1 MNLTIAEL
9 ARAVEKSE
17 TYVRQHIHRK
27 HLIAQKDGRSVYV
40 DHAEAVRWA
49 RERELPVDALT
60 RASVTTGA
68 RRGRI
73 ARMTV
78 LVWDDVAAKPRNLFT
93 LIRHR
98 RADALGPWASEP
110 DESWSC
116 DDLGDRL
123 RLFSCDAPFERCE
136 ALIDQILDSGE
147 LKIDGIEIAYALNLT
162 PRRHWAYR
170 DERPLAEA
178 SLRSPFLKHSAEV
191 VEYWSFAE
199 GLRNSWREMLESHP
213 TNSSLRLSRLGFPL
227 ERRPDR
233 VGNLMIAGAEDA
245 ITCDLGAG
253 HDRTLRLH
261 VDSDELLSEAYRATV
276 WASHSGDEVVRREIL
291 LTSQY
296 HVLNLES
303 EVDHIGFAI
312 FRAADGQCIDLMEA
326 FLLMEISV
334 KLMVD
339 SGPTLHLHNRRKRL
353 IHSVKPAGAISR
365 VNVHSDNENAE
376 VDKEIRQRW
385 LDRRLWER
393 EVDTRRE
400 GNFRRFQPTEVVDAF
415 RYFIDILCQDSD
427 QKAANYLVD
436 PYFPCFEGQLKG
448 NEKLYKLCLDLFA
461 STTGAP
467 LLILCQRQG
476 QEEGNPTLWWSDH
489 PREITAHVKVR
500 SIRKNPGRTTGVHDR
515 YLITPKQ
522 EILITHSINGW
533 DADGVTF
540 VRLPYDVYRADA
552 ERLWS
557 MESGSENTEFFI
569 EEVT

>member
-1 MNLTIAEL
+1 MDLTIAEL
-9 ARAVEKSE
+9 ARAVDKSE

-49 RERELPVDALT
+49 CERGLPVDALT
-60 RASVTTGA
+60 RASVTMDA
-68 RRGRI
+68 RKGRM

-78 LVWDDVAAKPRNLFT
+78 LVWDDAAAKPPNLFT

-136 ALIDQILDSGE
+136 ALIGQILDSGK
-147 LKIDGIEIAYALNLT
+147 LKIDGIEIAYALNLA
-162 PRRHWAYR
+162 PRRHWVYR

-178 SLRSPFLKHSAEV
+178 SLRSPFSKHSAEV

-199 GLRNSWREMLESHP
+199 GPRNSWREMLGS
-213 TNSSLRLSRLGFPL
+213 SSADLSLRLSRLGFPL
-227 ERRPDR
+227 DRRSDR

-245 ITCDLGAG
+245 ITCDLAAG
-253 HDRTLRLH
+253 YGRTLRLH
-261 VDSDELLSEAYRATV
+261 VDSENLLSEAYRATV
-276 WASHSGDEVVRREIL
+276 WASHSGDEVLRRELL
-291 LTSQY
+291 LTSQH

-326 FLLMEISV
+326 FLIMEISV
-334 KLMVD
+334 QFMYD
-339 SGPTLHLHNRRKRL
+339 STSTLHLRNRRKSL
-353 IHSVKPAGAISR
+353 IHKVKPAGAISKF
-365 VNVHSDNENAE
+365 NVRSDNENAE
-376 VDKEIRQRW
+376 IDKEIRQRG
-385 LDRRLWER
+385 LEHRLWER
-393 EVDTRRE
+393 EVAARRE

-415 RYFIDILCQDSD
+415 QYFIDILRQDSD
-427 QKAANYLVD
+427 QKAPNYLVD
-436 PYFPCFEGQLKG
+436 PYFPCSKGQLKG
-448 NEKLYKLCLDLFA
+448 NEVHKLCLDLFA

-476 QEEGNPTLWWSDH
+476 EEEGKPTLWWSDY
-489 PREITAHVKVR
+489 PREITAHVRVR
-500 SIRKNPGRTTGVHDR
+500 RIISKHPGRTTGHHDR

-533 DADGVTF
+533 HADGVTF
-540 VRLPYDVYRADA
+540 VRLLYDVYRADA

-557 MESGSENTEFFI
+557 MKIGSENTEFLI